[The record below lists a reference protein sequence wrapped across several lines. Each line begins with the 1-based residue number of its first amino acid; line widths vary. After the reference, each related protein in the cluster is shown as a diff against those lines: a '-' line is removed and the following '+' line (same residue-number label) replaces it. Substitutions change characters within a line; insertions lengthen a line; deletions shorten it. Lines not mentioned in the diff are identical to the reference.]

1 MSKDI
6 SNVQLENA
14 IENIEDD
21 DLNDNFVSV
30 FLSNYMNKFINHS
43 AMISSKKGKYPFVIA
58 NTDSSEK
65 GGTRWWSI
73 LDIDPKTDIFF
84 FDSFGIDGLKHFIV
98 QDDRKII
105 EKVLFGT
112 EKMTRTDSK
121 ITLCNIRFNLSAY
134 KNLSKR
140 ELDAL
145 SDTAND
151 FFRFILAFGNKLKLR
166 NFVNIWMVED
176 RVQDLNS
183 VTCGIFQLYFYD
195 NLFNPNENS
204 KIQDKAKL
212 NKRTIEI
219 LLNELFVLDDQ
230 DKNEET
236 IRQYAR
242 NIGIVVT

>member
-1 MSKDI
+1 MSKGI
-6 SNVQLENA
+6 SNVQIENA
-14 IENIEDD
+14 IEKIEDD
-21 DLNDNFVSV
+21 DLNDNFVGV
-30 FLSNYMNKFINHS
+30 FPSNFMNKFINHS

-65 GGTRWWSI
+65 GGTHWWSI
-73 LDIDPKTDIFF
+73 LDIEPKTDIFF

-151 FFRFILAFGNKLKLR
+151 FFHFILAFGNKLKLS
-166 NFVNIWMVED
+166 NFLNIWMVED
-176 RVQDLNS
+176 REQDLN
-183 VTCGIFQLYFYD
+183 F
-195 NLFNPNENS
+195 
-204 KIQDKAKL
+204 KK
-212 NKRTIEI
+212 
-219 LLNELFVLDDQ
+219 
-230 DKNEET
+230 
-236 IRQYAR
+236 
-242 NIGIVVT
+242 